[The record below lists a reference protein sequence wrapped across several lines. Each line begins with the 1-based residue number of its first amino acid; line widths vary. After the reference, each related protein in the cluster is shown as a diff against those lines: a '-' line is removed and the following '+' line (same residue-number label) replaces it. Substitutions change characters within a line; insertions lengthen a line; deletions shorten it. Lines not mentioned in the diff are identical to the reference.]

1 MMKILITEFEVLSR
15 EGDTN
20 IDEFDQLAD
29 LVVVYSNITRDELL
43 KEITDTDIVLCNKA
57 LIDKEVMDKAKKLKY
72 IGTFATGYN
81 NIDITVAKEKGICV
95 CNAAGYSTNGV
106 VQQVICYILM
116 HFTKVREYDS
126 FVKSGGW
133 ISADIFSPLMFLS
146 REVAGKTLGIIGFG
160 TIGKAVADVARALGM
175 QILVYTR
182 TPKRDDNVLFCD
194 LDTLLQNS
202 DVVSLHCPLNDET
215 QDLMNRDTF
224 GKMKDGA
231 FFINTSRG
239 GTVVQEALAEAL
251 NSGKLSGAAVDVLRV
266 EPMDENCPLKNA
278 KNIIITSHS
287 AWSARETRER
297 LINQVAD
304 NLKGFLTG
312 NPKNVIV

>member
-1 MMKILITEFEVLSR
+1 MKILITEFETLSR
-15 EGDTN
+15 AGDTN

-57 LIDKEVMDKAKKLKY
+57 LIDKEVMDKAQNLKY

-81 NIDITVAKEKGICV
+81 NIDIALAKEKGIRV

-116 HFTKVREYDS
+116 HFTKVKEYDA

-133 ISADIFSPLMFLS
+133 ISADIFSPLMFS
-146 REVAGKTLGIIGFG
+146 SSEVSGKTLGIIGYG
-160 TIGKAVADVARALGM
+160 TIGKAVANVAKALGM
-175 QILVYTR
+175 RVLANTR
-182 TPKRDDNVLFCD
+182 TPKTDSDVTFCD
-194 LDTLLQNS
+194 LDTLLENS
-202 DVVSLHCPLNDET
+202 DVVSLHCPLTAET
-215 QDLMNRDTF
+215 ADLMNSHTF
-224 GKMKDGA
+224 AKMKDGA

-239 GTVVQEALAEAL
+239 GTVVEEALADAL

-266 EPMDENCPLKNA
+266 EPMDKNCPLLNA

-287 AWSARETRER
+287 AWSAQETRKR

-304 NLKGFLTG
+304 NLKGFLDG